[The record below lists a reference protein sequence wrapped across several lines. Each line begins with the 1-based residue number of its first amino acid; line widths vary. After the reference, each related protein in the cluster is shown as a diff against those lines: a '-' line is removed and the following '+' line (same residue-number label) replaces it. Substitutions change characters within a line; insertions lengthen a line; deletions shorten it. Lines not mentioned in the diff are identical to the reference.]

1 MSTFHPTTSD
11 PPRGLTLHTFD
22 GLACANWPR
31 GKSAQGKH
39 TPNVRKILQSNKT
52 FANHLDDFEAMQAL
66 AENNPAAN
74 QFTAREPPS
83 KQSNASRRKQS
94 ASRASSATARSTPR
108 PQAQKESPTSDAP
121 PVLTPLEKEDVKMED
136 APTETPRPT
145 AKLPEGVG
153 DVEML
158 LRPRVPEM
166 PTDSELRALLA
177 GPPLTYSQ
185 ARGDWDEEDRRYPPR
200 VFCSVCGYWGRVKCV
215 KCGTRVC
222 ALECLDVHREECV
235 TRYGL

>member
-1 MSTFHPTTSD
+1 
-11 PPRGLTLHTFD
+11 
-22 GLACANWPR
+22 
-31 GKSAQGKH
+31 
-39 TPNVRKILQSNKT
+39 
-52 FANHLDDFEAMQAL
+52 
-66 AENNPAAN
+66 
-74 QFTAREPPS
+74 
-83 KQSNASRRKQS
+83 
-94 ASRASSATARSTPR
+94 
-108 PQAQKESPTSDAP
+108 
-121 PVLTPLEKEDVKMED
+121 MED
-136 APTETPRPT
+136 GPAETSQLA

-153 DVEML
+153 DLEML

-166 PTDSELRALLA
+166 PTDAELRALLA
-177 GPPLTYSQ
+177 VPPLSYSQ